1 MKQRVSEIEKEIQ
14 EVQRNIFYTE
24 MADHL
29 TREDYE
35 YLDRQYKKLQDLNIK
50 LEQAKNGEAV

>member
-1 MKQRVSEIEKEIQ
+1 MRISQIEKEIQ
-14 EVQRNIFYTE
+14 EVRENIFYTK

-35 YLDRQYKKLQDLNIK
+35 YLDKQENKLLKLNIK
-50 LEQAKNGEAV
+50 LQKVKNGE